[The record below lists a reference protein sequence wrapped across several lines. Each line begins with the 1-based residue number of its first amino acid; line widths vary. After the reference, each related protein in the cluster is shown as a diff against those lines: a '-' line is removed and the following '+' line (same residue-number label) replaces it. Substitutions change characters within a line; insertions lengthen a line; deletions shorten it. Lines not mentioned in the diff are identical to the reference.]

1 MSKKKTKVESD
12 IEVIDG
18 EAVET
23 KKKGKKSKKAKKEKT
38 PMDVAT
44 KNTLVKSIT
53 AVVCVIAICITAVSG
68 TGTICDAI
76 KKAAEQKGSAVSENV
91 DGSVDNVDEGNV
103 DGEPVDGE
111 AVDGEPPVDG
121 EEVTAEDATAAD
133 GGDATSDSGSASS
146 SSSDKTSATK
156 ANSSSASSSVP
167 TGVSQI
173 VSYYNTATAKVANKK
188 APFSK
193 TRTTTE
199 KSYDAGIALKTFKS
213 VVYKFMGV
221 GSDNKYTKSVTS
233 ADADSYQKYFQAS
246 KLTANDVKSATC
258 AKSGSNY
265 TITIKLK
272 DGSSSVSGGKVVS
285 SNNSPLDR
293 SGLACG
299 EKDKDYWDHKTA
311 ENVNSAI
318 QDIATSA
325 NINESYS
332 NATIVAVVNASNGN
346 LVSLKVSFDFKFE
359 LSKVMGSSANAQAST
374 VVNMTGFKL

>member
-1 MSKKKTKVESD
+1 MSKKKTKVEND
-12 IEVIDG
+12 TELLEND
-18 EAVET
+18 AVDT
-23 KKKGKKSKKAKKEKT
+23 KKKGKKAKKAKKEKT

-76 KKAAEQKGSAVSENV
+76 KKAAEQKGSAVSDTMGDDLSGGDDSYV
-91 DGSVDNVDEGNV
+91 DDSVAGDDASAGGDE
-103 DGEPVDGE
+103 
-111 AVDGEPPVDG
+111 
-121 EEVTAEDATAAD
+121 TSAEDVTTSEDEPASQE
-133 GGDATSDSGSASS
+133 DASSSASGSASS
-146 SSSDKTSATK
+146 NSTTPSKN
-156 ANSSSASSSVP
+156 NSSSASSSIP
-167 TGVSQI
+167 TGTAQI
-173 VSYYNTATAKVANKK
+173 LNYYNTATAKVASKK

-193 TRTTTE
+193 TRSTTE
-199 KSYDAGIALKTFKS
+199 KSYDAGIALKTFKGL
-213 VVYKFMGV
+213 VYKFMGV
-221 GSDNKYTKSVTS
+221 GDDNKFTKSVTS

-246 KLTANDVKSATC
+246 KLTANDVTSASCT
-258 AKSGSNY
+258 KSGSNY

-272 DGSSSVSGGKVVS
+272 NGTSTVTGGKVVS
-285 SNNSPLDR
+285 SNNTPLDR

-299 EKDKDYWDHKTA
+299 EHDKDYWDHKTA

-332 NATIVAVVNASNGN
+332 NAVITAVVNASNGN

-359 LSKVMGSSANAQAST
+359 LSKVMGASATAQASS
-374 VVNMTGFKL
+374 VVNMTGFKF

>member
-1 MSKKKTKVESD
+1 MSKKKTKVEND
-12 IEVIDG
+12 TELLEDEV
-18 EAVET
+18 VET
-23 KKKGKKSKKAKKEKT
+23 EKKGKKAKKAKKAKKEKT

-44 KNTLVKSIT
+44 KNTLFKSIT
-53 AVVCVIAICITAVSG
+53 AVICVIAICITAVSG

-76 KKAAEQKGSAVSENV
+76 KKAAEQKGSAVSET
-91 DGSVDNVDEGNV
+91 VDNVVDEGNV

-111 AVDGEPPVDG
+111 AVDGETPVDG
-121 EEVTAEDATAAD
+121 EEVTAEDAATPDA
-133 GGDATSDSGSASS
+133 GEATSDSGSASS
-146 SSSDKTSATK
+146 GSDKNSTTK
-156 ANSSSASSSVP
+156 VNSSSASSSVP
-167 TGVSQI
+167 TGISQI
-173 VSYYNTATAKVANKK
+173 VTYYNTATAKVANKK